1 MELNTKH
8 IKSSLSGCP
17 LYILSLS
24 LYSLHKLSS
33 VLFYRY
39 LLYYS
44 HPPGLAELASGQL
57 RPKSCFW
64 LLSSVL
70 PSHMY
75 KTEIFYYNRGWLL
88 NSSPLCPLPSEWSE
102 DINKQSRLCPNQLI
116 SSLITWWPETCSID
130 LCAVLLNH
138 SITSLSLCSI
148 FDWRTQNRSQL
159 LVIQFVVDIHLQT
172 QRWSRQKHLNT
183 FLKALE
189 SIFSSLLNRDL
200 IKSPDHKLIIN

>member
-17 LYILSLS
+17 LYLNILSLCTS
-24 LYSLHKLSS
+24 YRPYFSTVTYFTIAIHLGWVSWTCVWTITSKELLLVVEFCSAQSYVQDGNILLQPRMTIGFVSTLS
-33 VLFYRY
+33 
-39 LLYYS
+39 
-44 HPPGLAELASGQL
+44 
-57 RPKSCFW
+57 
-64 LLSSVL
+64 
-70 PSHMY
+70 
-75 KTEIFYYNRGWLL
+75 I
-88 NSSPLCPLPSEWSE
+88 SEWSE
-102 DINKQSRLCPNQLI
+102 DINNESRLCPNQLI

-138 SITSLSLCSI
+138 SITSLSLCTI

-189 SIFSSLLNRDL
+189 SIFSSLLDRDL
-200 IKSPDHKLIIN
+200 IKSPWS